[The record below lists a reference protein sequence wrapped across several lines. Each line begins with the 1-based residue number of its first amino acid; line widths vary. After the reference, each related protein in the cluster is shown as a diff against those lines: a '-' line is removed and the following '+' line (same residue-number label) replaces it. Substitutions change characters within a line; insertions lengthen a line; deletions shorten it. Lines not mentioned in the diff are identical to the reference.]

1 MQAITVFGI
10 ETPDRHGQWRNC
22 QFACR
27 PLPFSVLKLA
37 RRFGFYCYHS
47 SLHAGHYRFR
57 YFAQSRNPVSFFR
70 TQGFFRMKRAQA
82 RLILRCHAPC
92 IRSHPARG
100 TCRASASMWE
110 AAIPAFSVASRSA
123 VRRHGCR
130 LWWTPG
136 SHRSGAVLPREQQKP
151 LSTLRPFP
159 PLLTHS
165 PSYPECLTLRPSRAS
180 ACGLRSDGGIR
191 KAQNREGGQGLR
203 ASSSQARRN
212 DYASRRKR
220 SASSRRRV
228 PLTDGCRARASE
240 TVVTVASRSGQTI
253 AHITFASSCSEQ
265 GTSSRESSAVMYPA
279 GPARSMPAPPTRQ
292 RMSRDASTVS
302 QPPGKIRLAA

>member
-110 AAIPAFSVASRSA
+110 AAIPAVSVASRSA
-123 VRRHGCR
+123 ARRHGCR
-130 LWWTPG
+130 TLVDARQPSVGGRLAEWTAKT
-136 SHRSGAVLPREQQKP
+136 AVHSPPLSPSADAFTLLPRMSDASP
-151 LSTLRPFP
+151 LTGFGLRPQVRRRDKEGTKSRRGTGAP
-159 PLLTHS
+159 GILL
-165 PSYPECLTLRPSRAS
+165 
-180 ACGLRSDGGIR
+180 
-191 KAQNREGGQGLR
+191 
-203 ASSSQARRN
+203 ASSSERLRVQAEAECIKPPPRTPDRWL
-212 DYASRRKR
+212 
-220 SASSRRRV
+220 
-228 PLTDGCRARASE
+228 PG
-240 TVVTVASRSGQTI
+240 
-253 AHITFASSCSEQ
+253 SCQ
-265 GTSSRESSAVMYPA
+265 
-279 GPARSMPAPPTRQ
+279 
-292 RMSRDASTVS
+292 
-302 QPPGKIRLAA
+302 